1 MLFSDIEGSTLLL
14 GRLGTAY
21 AEALAG
27 HRKVLRTAW
36 QTHHGTELGT
46 EGDSFFVVFP
56 TADEAVAAAIEAQR
70 GLEAF
75 PWPQGEHV
83 RVRIGIHTGSP
94 QVHEDDYVG
103 MDVHRAAR
111 IAASAHGGEVVLSSV
126 TADLA
131 RATLP
136 EGVGLRDLGR
146 HRLKDIPEAE
156 HLFQLTIDGLES
168 DFPALRTLGASSSL
182 PVPGTVLVGRE
193 HAVSEVTALMREP
206 GTRLLTLTG
215 PGGSGKTRLAIAVA
229 RELVMAFPDGVY
241 FVPLSGVTRSDM
253 MWTSIGEV
261 LDVPG
266 RSRMPP
272 RLFEH
277 VVDRTALFVLDNL
290 EQVSGADGVVDQ
302 LLQAAP
308 RASVVATSRRALMV
322 PGEHLYPVP
331 PLELPDD
338 WTLERALASPAVQLF
353 VQRARSVGPAFSLTP
368 ENVADVVA
376 ICQLLDGLPLAI
388 ELSAARTRLLTPH
401 ALLARIDQALDVATS
416 TRLGPQRQRTLRDT
430 IAWSYNLLE
439 PEQQVFFRRVGV
451 FAGGADLEAIA
462 AVAAIADAPAIES
475 EPLQLVGD
483 LADASLLEVF
493 EGSEGEPRVTML
505 QTIRTFARSE
515 LRAAGERGAV
525 RAAHAR
531 HYLRRAQQLGDL
543 RESQH
548 LAALRLAETEIE
560 NFRDALDWAVHQDQ
574 PDPEDQ
580 WAGRAIDLQL
590 CLALRWLWYTGGYVA
605 EGSRWLELVLDRHS
619 SAPSGAL
626 AECLVAYANLLLAQ
640 GDLERACDVAS
651 QGLTMAR
658 ALDDEEKLAY
668 ALGVLGSAQIQRRDV
683 EAARVTLSE
692 ALDLHR
698 RIGNQGKLV
707 QALGNLAGVE
717 EACGNYGN
725 AEELTHEALD
735 LVRELGDMHEEA
747 VQGQNLANLLA
758 TSGRPEE
765 ASEVARSL
773 IEPVLQ
779 LRSPNL
785 TMAFANTYMNIL
797 IGLGDP
803 VRAAHLLGA
812 EDAMHERLDQ
822 PNPFAE
828 EEHQEAWDAVRGS
841 ISEEDWERHCQAGR
855 DELVE
860 DLLVELATA
869 DLPGSADLT
878 DAASA
883 AGGHPPLA
891 GA

>member
-1 MLFSDIEGSTLLL
+1 MRGLPSGTVSMLFSDIEGSTLLL

-27 HRKVLRTAW
+27 HRRVLRTAW
-36 QTHHGTELGT
+36 RTHQGTELGT

-56 TADEAVAAAIEAQR
+56 TADQAVAAAVEAQR

-83 RVRIGIHTGSP
+83 RVRIGIHTGTP
-94 QVHEDDYVG
+94 QVHDDDYVG

-111 IAASAHGGEVVLSSV
+111 IAASAHGGEVVVSSV
-126 TADLA
+126 TAELA
-131 RATLP
+131 RSGLP
-136 EGVGLRDLGR
+136 EGVALRDLGR
-146 HRLKDIPEAE
+146 HRLKDIPEPE
-156 HLFQLTIDGLES
+156 HLFQLTVEGLES

-193 HAVSEVTALMREP
+193 GAVAEVTAMMREP

-229 RELVMAFPDGVY
+229 RELVTAFPDGAY
-241 FVPLSGVTRSDM
+241 FVPLAGVTRSDM

-277 VVDRTALFVLDNL
+277 VADRAALFVLDNL

-302 LLQAAP
+302 LLQSATRAA
-308 RASVVATSRRALMV
+308 VVATSRRPLAV

-331 PLELPDD
+331 PLGLPHDASLD
-338 WTLERALASPAVQLF
+338 EALASPAVQLF
-353 VQRARSVGPAFSLTP
+353 VQHARSVGPSFALTA
-368 ENVADVVA
+368 ENAADVVA
-376 ICQLLDGLPLAI
+376 ICQRLDGLPLAI
-388 ELSAARTRLLTPH
+388 ELTAARTRLLSPH

-416 TRLGPQRQRTLRDT
+416 SSLGPPRQRTLRDT
-430 IAWSYNLLE
+430 IAWSYNLLD
-439 PEQQVFFRRVGV
+439 PEHQAFFRRMGV
-451 FAGGADLEAIA
+451 FAGGAELDAIA
-462 AVAAIADAPAIES
+462 ALATAVEAPGIDTD
-475 EPLQLVGD
+475 PLQLVGD
-483 LADASLLEVF
+483 LADASLVEVS
-493 EGSEGEPRVTML
+493 EGSEGEPRVGML
-505 QTIRTFARSE
+505 QTIRTYARSE
-515 LRAAGERGAV
+515 LRARGERGPV
-525 RAAHAR
+525 RAAHA
-531 HYLRRAQQLGDL
+531 HYYLKRAQELGNL

-548 LAALRLAETEIE
+548 LAALRLAENEIE
-560 NFRDALDWAVHQDQ
+560 NFRDALDWAVHQDPTSPQ
-574 PDPEDQ
+574 GQ
-580 WAGRAIDLQL
+580 WAGRAIDLEL
-590 CLALRWLWYTGGYVA
+590 CLALGWLWYTGGYVA
-605 EGSRWLELVLDRHS
+605 EGAGWLEQAIERAGSTPS
-619 SAPSGAL
+619 SGLASGL
-626 AECLVAYANLLLAQ
+626 AAYANLLLAQ
-640 GDLERACDVAS
+640 GEPDRACELAARGVE
-651 QGLTMAR
+651 MAR
-658 ALDDEEKLAY
+658 ALDDEEPAAY
-668 ALGVLGSAQIQRRDV
+668 ALGVLGSAQIQRGDV
-683 EAARVTLSE
+683 EAARVTLRE

-698 RIGNQGKLV
+698 RFDNPSRLV
-707 QALGNLAGVE
+707 KALGNLAGVE
-717 EACGNYGN
+717 EECGDFAH

-758 TSGRPEE
+758 TSGRPQE
-765 ASEVARSL
+765 AVEVARSL

-812 EDAMHERLDQ
+812 EDAMHDRLDQ
-822 PNPFAE
+822 PNPFAD
-828 EEHQEAWDAVRGS
+828 EEHQEAWDAVRGT
-841 ISEEDWERHCQAGR
+841 ISAEDWQRHCRAGR

-860 DLLVELATA
+860 DLLAE
-869 DLPGSADLT
+869 
-878 DAASA
+878 
-883 AGGHPPLA
+883 LA
-891 GA
+891 GADLSRA